1 MDRGGRLEG
10 RGPTRLTAPE
20 GRKFGLTVG
29 GAFAVLAGI
38 AVWRG
43 HMALAWT
50 LGSLAA
56 LMAVGGVVVPS
67 RMGPVHDAWMGLAR
81 AISKVTTPIVMG
93 IMYYLMITPMGLLRR
108 TLGRHPLRHPVRD
121 GGYWVERSVS
131 RGDLERQF

>member
-1 MDRGGRLEG
+1 
-10 RGPTRLTAPE
+10 LTASE

-43 HMALAWT
+43 HAPLAWT

-56 LMAVGGVVVPS
+56 MLVAGGVVVPG
-67 RMGPVHDAWMGLAR
+67 RMGPVHDAWMALAR

-108 TLGRHPLRHPVRD
+108 TLGSHPLRHPMRD
-121 GGYWVERSVS
+121 GGYWVERSVP